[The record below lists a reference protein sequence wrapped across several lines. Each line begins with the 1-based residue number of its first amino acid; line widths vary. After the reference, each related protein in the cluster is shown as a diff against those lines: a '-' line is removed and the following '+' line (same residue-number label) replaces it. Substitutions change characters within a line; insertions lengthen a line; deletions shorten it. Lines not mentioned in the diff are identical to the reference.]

1 MYRLAKGKE
10 EIILRFSK
18 KVPYKMEDREE
29 ICRLLMSGKINFDR
43 MTTIDSIVLFHT
55 ELGAIFVQ
63 IDRHPSLILTVT
75 ASVPKERWYNMS
87 AL

>member
-10 EIILRFSK
+10 EVILRFSK
-18 KVPYKMEDREE
+18 KAPYKMEDREE
-29 ICRLLMSGKINFDR
+29 ICRLLLSGKINFNKLKT
-43 MTTIDSIVLFHT
+43 MESIVLFHT

-75 ASVPKERWYNMS
+75 ASVPKERWYNLNS
-87 AL
+87 L